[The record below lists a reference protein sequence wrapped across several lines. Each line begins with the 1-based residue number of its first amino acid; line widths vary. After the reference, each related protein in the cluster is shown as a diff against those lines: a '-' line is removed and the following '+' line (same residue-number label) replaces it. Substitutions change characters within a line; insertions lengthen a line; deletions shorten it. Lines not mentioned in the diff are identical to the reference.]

1 MVIVRTAKTFL
12 GDKEGEFPITPGMQ
26 ATVDIHTGSRSVL
39 NYLVKPVLKL
49 RNEAFRE
56 R

>member
-1 MVIVRTAKTFL
+1 
-12 GDKEGEFPITPGMQ
+12 MQ
-26 ATVDIHTGSRSVL
+26 ATVDIHTGEKPVL
-39 NYLVKPVLKL
+39 RYLVQPVLKL